1 MATIDDMGVPGTGPG
16 ILHPKLTYRYVVAY
30 RASLRKGQRMT
41 DPDRLEAGLRAFS
54 MQTVSAKLP
63 QIALQMP
70 VGGSANDLG
79 FVRVTPNSQVEFVL
93 QDDMNSI
100 VLQTILSLPAVET
113 FSAIVMKTDGNNY
126 VIDAWELRDITLR
139 SFEHCDLHYAP
150 GQGAVNGNFEHA
162 ESDDG
167 RGNPVRSR
175 ISLQISNNS
184 FGADVV
190 EFRLKGD
197 VATMLVCANS
207 GRTVQ
212 ELMELL

>member
-1 MATIDDMGVPGTGPG
+1 MASFSEHGVEIGTG
-16 ILHPKLTYRYVVAY
+16 ILHPKMTHRFVVAY

-41 DPDRLEAGLRAFS
+41 DPDRLAAGLKAFS
-54 MQTVSAKLP
+54 MQTVSVKLP
-63 QIALQMP
+63 QIALAAP
-70 VGGSANDLG
+70 VGGSANELG
-79 FVRVTPNSQVEFVL
+79 FTRFTPNSQVEFVL
-93 QDDMNSI
+93 QDDVQSI

-113 FSAIVMKTDGNNY
+113 FSAIVMKTDGDDN
-126 VIDAWELRDITLR
+126 VIDAWELRDIIVR
-139 SFEHCDLHYAP
+139 SFEHCELHYAP
-150 GQGAVNGNFEHA
+150 GQGAVNGNFEHP
-162 ESDDG
+162 ETDDG
-167 RGNPVRSR
+167 RGNPLRSR

-197 VATMLVCANS
+197 VAAMLVCPNS